1 LFVQFMSWLKWFA
14 GVFFFLG
21 IAGCASVSVPEAAKD
36 VTPQQKVMARA
47 QARWDAMVAG
57 SLDKAYE
64 FISPAGRLAMPL
76 QEYRLRVNT
85 QYWRKVKVRNATCE
99 PDLCEVVLDFEYV
112 LNGLQLSQVITEKW
126 ILESG
131 EWWYV
136 YRG

>member
-1 LFVQFMSWLKWFA
+1 MSWLKWFT
-14 GVFFFLG
+14 GLFFCLG
-21 IAGCASVSVPEAAKD
+21 ITGCTSIAIPDAAKD
-36 VTPQQKVMARA
+36 MTPQQKVMAKA
-47 QARWDAMVAG
+47 QARWDMLVAG
-57 SLDKAYE
+57 SMDKAYE

-85 QYWRKVKVRNATCE
+85 QYWRKVKVRSATCE
-99 PDLCEVVLDFEYV
+99 PDLCDVVLDFEYV
-112 LNGLQLSQVITEKW
+112 LNGMQLSQVITEKW